1 MHLCDAIYESGED
14 GKIKDSDKSKFKRFI
29 NKTFP
34 VVYTIPQPVITDYNK
49 LFNKYLRMP
58 LVQKNMTKNTY
69 VRYLCCFMLIP
80 ILGL

>member
-34 VVYTIPQPVITDYNK
+34 VVYTIPQPVITD
-49 LFNKYLRMP
+49 
-58 LVQKNMTKNTY
+58 
-69 VRYLCCFMLIP
+69 
-80 ILGL
+80 